1 MKAFASSQVAAVF
14 AGYPRGIR
22 KRLLFLRQLVFS
34 TAAATEGVGALEE
47 TLKWGQPAYLTRE
60 SRSGSTIRIDSR
72 KADPQ
77 TYAMYFHCQTDLI
90 HRFRT
95 LFPKT
100 FAFEGNRA
108 IVFREGDEV
117 PVREL
122 EICIAAAL
130 TYRRTPKIGSAARKN
145 G

>member
-14 AGYPRGIR
+14 SGYPRGIR
-22 KRLLFLRQLVFS
+22 
-34 TAAATEGVGALEE
+34 
-47 TLKWGQPAYLTRE
+47 
-60 SRSGSTIRIDSR
+60 
-72 KADPQ
+72 
-77 TYAMYFHCQTDLI
+77 MYFHCQTDLI
-90 HRFRT
+90 HRFLT
-95 LFPKT
+95 LFPQT